1 MFITDLSIR
10 RPTVSWVMS
19 LILIIFGLFVFWK
32 LPVRELPNGI
42 QPPVVQVQV
51 DYKSAAASIVDQ
63 EVTQVLEDVIGGAE
77 GIKNIDSKSENGRST
92 INVEFDTS
100 IDLDNAA
107 NDIRERVARVVD
119 NLPSESDPPQILKR
133 AAGFTTTMWLSL
145 SSSTWSDL
153 ELGDYAE
160 RFLVDQFSS
169 VKNVGRIRVG
179 GLRELSIRVWVD
191 PIKLAANDLTIK
203 EVESAM
209 RGENISLPAGTLEA
223 DNIDLT
229 LNLDKSY
236 NDINSIKQLPI
247 KKKNNKVILLS
258 DVANVEF
265 GPVSEKTLFK
275 AQTKDQINL
284 KTVGIG
290 IYARSGASTVEL
302 SNEIKKK
309 IIEVKKSL
317 PEELDLR
324 VSFNRANYVE
334 AAIEEVYKT
343 LFIAFILVVLIIY
356 LFLGNLKAVIVP
368 AIALPVSLIASFLGL
383 YIFGLSINIFVLLSF
398 ILAIGIITDDSV
410 IMTDAIYR
418 RIENGENSLVAA
430 YKGSKQISFAIIAT
444 TLILVAVFLPLIF
457 IKGISGTLFRE
468 TAIALSFSIVVSSFV
483 ALTLSPMLAS
493 KFLNK
498 KTSKKFIIRKFEN
511 IFSNFANFYKETLGT
526 VIYKTRTVGIFIIF
540 IIIASILLF
549 NFSKKELLPMED
561 RGAYLIIGA
570 TDEGSSFEYTQE
582 QAQKVEARLLP
593 LLQAEDSPY
602 SRFIMRVPGFGSS
615 ANSYNSFIIIA
626 LLDDWKNRKKGQQI
640 VLREAIGKIV
650 TLPQALAFP
659 ISPQSIRVS
668 SYNKP
673 VQMVIYGST
682 YEELE
687 EIQKKIIRKLRSN
700 KNLSRIDSDYNRN
713 KPEVK
718 LIINKNKAKDLGV
731 STKAIGETLE
741 TLYGGKKITT
751 FNKLGKEYPIIVQQY
766 LSDRR
771 NKEGVSK
778 IFVRS
783 ETNSKL
789 ISLANLVSFKEEGSA
804 KQLARYNRQRAV
816 TISANI
822 NEGYTLTEAIK
833 FFEEVMSSEAPKNQI
848 TWKGK
853 SEEIKETSNELFIIF
868 ALALLTAYL
877 VMAATFNSFI
887 HPFIIVLTVPLAI
900 FGGLVFILFLNSSVN
915 IFSQIALII
924 LIGIS
929 TKNSILIVDFANQI
943 RTTGKNID
951 TAVKEAC
958 AVRFRPIIMTSLST
972 MIAMM
977 PLVIGN
983 IGPGAGEGSR
993 LAVGSTILG
1002 GMIISTFFTLYVTPS
1017 MYLALAKNT
1026 KRIDV
1031 IDIELKKNYLKNNI
1045 FIFI

>member
-1 MFITDLSIR
+1 MFITELSIK
-10 RPTVSWVMS
+10 RPVVSWVMS
-19 LILIIFGLFVFWK
+19 LILIVFGLFVFWK
-32 LPVRELPNGI
+32 LPVRELPSGL

-51 DYKSAAASIVDQ
+51 DYTSAAAPIVDQ

-77 GIKNIDSKSENGRST
+77 GIKNIDSKSQNGRST
-92 INVEFDTS
+92 IKIEFDTS

-119 NLPSESDPPQILKR
+119 NLPSESDPPQILKQ
-133 AAGFTTTMWLSL
+133 AAGFTTTMWLAL

-160 RFLVDQFSS
+160 RYLVDTFSS
-169 VKNVGRIRVG
+169 VKNVGRILVG

-191 PIKLAANDLTIK
+191 PIKLAANDLTIQ
-203 EVESAM
+203 EVEKAL
-209 RGENISLPAGTLEA
+209 RGENIRLPAGTLEA
-223 DNIDLT
+223 NNIDLT

-236 NDINSIKQLPI
+236 NSIKTIEQLPI
-247 KKKNNKVILLS
+247 KKTNKKVVVLS
-258 DVANVEF
+258 DVAKIEF

-275 AQTKDQINL
+275 AQRKDQLNL

-302 SNEIKKK
+302 SKEIKKK
-309 IIEVKKSL
+309 IAKVNKSL
-317 PEELDLR
+317 PEGLELE
-324 VSFNRANYVE
+324 VAFNRATYIG
-334 AAIEEVYKT
+334 AAINEVYKT
-343 LFIAFILVVLIIY
+343 LIIAFVLVIIIIY

-368 AIALPVSLIASFLGL
+368 AIALPVSLIASFLGI

-418 RIENGENSLVAA
+418 RIENGENPLVAA
-430 YKGSKQISFAIIAT
+430 YKGSKQITFAIIAT
-444 TLILVAVFLPLIF
+444 TLILIAVFLPLIF
-457 IKGISGTLFRE
+457 IEGISGTLFRE

-498 KTSKKFIIRKFEN
+498 KNNKNFVIRKFEKFFLG
-511 IFSNFANFYKETLGT
+511 FSKFYQETLD
-526 VIYKTRTVGIFIIF
+526 VLVKKTKTISIFIIF
-540 IIIASILLF
+540 IIVASVLLF

-561 RGAYLIIGA
+561 RGAYLVIGF

-582 QAQKVEARLLP
+582 KAQDIEKRLIP
-593 LLQAEDSPY
+593 LLQAENSPY
-602 SRFIMRVPGFGSS
+602 SRFIMRVPGFGNS

-626 LLDDWKNRKKGQQI
+626 LLDNWKNRKQDSQT
-640 VLREAIGKIV
+640 VMRQAIGKIV
-650 TLPQALAFP
+650 TVPQAVAFP

-687 EIQKKIIRKLRSN
+687 EIQSEVIGKLRRN
-700 KNLSRIDSDYNRN
+700 RNLSRIESDYSRN

-731 STKAIGETLE
+731 STETIGKSLE
-741 TLYGGKKITT
+741 TLYGGKRVTT
-751 FNKLGKEYPIIVQQY
+751 FNKLGKEYPIILQQY

-771 NKEGVSK
+771 NKDGISK

-783 ETNSKL
+783 DTTGKL
-789 ISLANLVSFKEEGSA
+789 ISLVNLVNFEEEGTA
-804 KQLARYNRQRAV
+804 KELARYNRQRAV

-822 NEGYTLTEAIK
+822 SENYTLSEAIK
-833 FFEEVMSSEAPKNQI
+833 YLENIMTEVSPQSQI

-877 VMAATFNSFI
+877 VMAATFNSFV
-887 HPFIIVLTVPLAI
+887 HPFIIILTVPLAI
-900 FGGLVFILFLNSSVN
+900 FGGLVFILFLNSSIN
-915 IFSQIALII
+915 IFSQIALVI

-929 TKNSILIVDFANQI
+929 TKNSILIVDYANQI
-943 RTTGKNID
+943 RTTGKNIE

-958 AVRFRPIIMTSLST
+958 SIRFRPIIMTSLST
-972 MIAMM
+972 MIAMV

-993 LAVGSTILG
+993 LAVGATILG

-1017 MYLALAKNT
+1017 MYLSLAKNT
-1026 KRIDV
+1026 KRIDAV
-1031 IDIELKKNYLKNNI
+1031 DLELKRELR
-1045 FIFI
+1045 

>member
-1 MFITDLSIR
+1 MFITDISIR
-10 RPTVSWVMS
+10 RPVVSWVMS
-19 LILIIFGLFVFWK
+19 LILITFGIFVFWK
-32 LPVRELPNGI
+32 LPVRELPAGI

-51 DYKSAAASIVDQ
+51 DYSSAAAVIVDQ
-63 EVTQVLEDVIGGAE
+63 EVTQVIEDVIGGAE

-92 INVEFDTS
+92 INIEFDTS

-133 AAGFTTTMWLSL
+133 AAGFTTTMWLAL
-145 SSSTWSDL
+145 SSPTWSDL
-153 ELGDYAE
+153 ELGDYAD
-160 RFLVDQFSS
+160 RYLVDTFSS
-169 VKNVGRIRVG
+169 VKNVGRILVG
-179 GLRELSIRVWVD
+179 GLRELSIRVWID
-191 PIKLAANDLTIK
+191 PVKLAANNLTVQ
-203 EVESAM
+203 EVEMAL
-209 RGENISLPAGTLEA
+209 RGENIRLPAGTLEA

-236 NDINSIKQLPI
+236 NSIETIEQLPI
-247 KKKNNKVILLS
+247 KKTSKRTIVLS
-258 DVANVEF
+258 DVAKIEF

-275 AQTKDQINL
+275 AQRKNQLNL

-290 IYARSGASTVEL
+290 IYAKSGASTVEL
-302 SNEIKKK
+302 SKEIKKK
-309 IIEVKKSL
+309 ITEVKKTL
-317 PEELDLR
+317 PDGLDLEIA
-324 VSFNRANYVE
+324 FNRATYVG
-334 AAIEEVYKT
+334 AAINEVYKT
-343 LFIAFILVVLIIY
+343 LMIAFVLVVLIIY

-368 AIALPVSLIASFLGL
+368 AIALPVSLIASFLGI

-418 RIENGENSLVAA
+418 RIENGETPLVAA
-430 YKGSKQISFAIIAT
+430 YRGSKQITFAIIAT
-444 TLILVAVFLPLIF
+444 TLILIAVFLPLIF
-457 IKGISGTLFRE
+457 IEGISGTLFRE

-483 ALTLSPMLAS
+483 ALTLSPMLGS
-493 KFLNK
+493 KFLTK
-498 KTSKKFIIRKFEN
+498 KTNKNFVIKKFETGFLNFSKF
-511 IFSNFANFYKETLGT
+511 YQETLSITLNKTKT
-526 VIYKTRTVGIFIIF
+526 VTFFIFFVVI
-540 IIIASILLF
+540 SSVLLF

-561 RGAYLIIGA
+561 RGAYLIIGF
-570 TDEGSSFEYTQE
+570 TDEGSSFEYTEEKAQIIE
-582 QAQKVEARLLP
+582 QRLIP

-602 SRFIMRVPGFGSS
+602 QRFIMRVPGFGSS

-626 LLDDWKNRKKGQQI
+626 LLDHWKNRDQDSQT
-640 VLREAIGKIV
+640 VMRQAIGKIV
-650 TLPQALAFP
+650 TVPQAVAFP

-687 EIQKKIIRKLRSN
+687 KIQKEVIGKLRRNS
-700 KNLSRIDSDYNRN
+700 NLSRIESDYSRN

-731 STKAIGETLE
+731 SAESIGRTLE
-741 TLYGGKKITT
+741 TLYGGKRVTT
-751 FNKLGKEYPIIVQQY
+751 FNKLGKEYPIILQQY

-771 NKEGVSK
+771 NKEGISK

-783 ETNSKL
+783 DTNGKL
-789 ISLANLVSFKEEGSA
+789 VSLVNLVEFKEEGTA
-804 KQLARYNRQRAV
+804 KELARYNRQRAV

-822 NEGYTLTEAIK
+822 AEDYSLTEAIK
-833 FFEEVMSSEAPKNQI
+833 YLEMTMAEVAPQNQI

-853 SEEIKETSNELFIIF
+853 SEEVKETSNELFIIF

-877 VMAATFNSFI
+877 VMAATFNSFV

-900 FGGLVFILFLNSSVN
+900 LGGLIFILFLNSSVN

-929 TKNSILIVDFANQI
+929 TKNSILIVDYANQI
-943 RTTGKNID
+943 RTTGKNIEN
-951 TAVKEAC
+951 AIKEAC
-958 AVRFRPIIMTSLST
+958 NIRFRPIIMTSLST
-972 MIAMM
+972 MIAML

-1002 GMIISTFFTLYVTPS
+1002 GMIISTFFTLYVTPT

-1026 KRIDV
+1026 KRIDAV
-1031 IDIELKKNYLKNNI
+1031 DIELKKELR
-1045 FIFI
+1045 

>member
-1 MFITDLSIR
+1 MFITDLSIK

-32 LPVRELPNGI
+32 LPVRELPDGI

-51 DYKSAAASIVDQ
+51 DYKSAAAAIIDQ
-63 EVTQVLEDVIGGAE
+63 EVTQIIEDVIGGAE

-92 INVEFDTS
+92 INIEFDTS
-100 IDLDNAA
+100 IELDNAA

-133 AAGFTTTMWLSL
+133 AAGFTTTMWLAL
-145 SSSTWSDL
+145 SSETWSDL

-160 RFLVDQFSS
+160 RFLIDQFSS

-179 GLRELSIRVWVD
+179 GLRELSIRVWID
-191 PIKLAANDLTIK
+191 PIKLAANNLSIQ
-203 EVESAM
+203 EVESAL
-209 RGENISLPAGTLEA
+209 RSENIRLPAGTLEA
-223 DNIDLT
+223 NNIDLT

-236 NDINSIKQLPI
+236 NNIDSIKQLPI
-247 KKKNNKVILLS
+247 KKSSNKVIILS
-258 DVANVEF
+258 DIADIEF

-275 AQTKDQINL
+275 AQTRDQLNL

-290 IYARSGASTVEL
+290 IYAKSGASTVEL
-302 SNEIKKK
+302 SDNIKKK
-309 IIEVKKSL
+309 IIQVKKSL
-317 PEELDLR
+317 PDGLDLR
-324 VSFNRANYVE
+324 IAFNRANYVE
-334 AAIEEVYKT
+334 SAIEEVYKT
-343 LFIAFILVVLIIY
+343 LITAFILVVIIIY

-410 IMTDAIYR
+410 IMTDSIYR
-418 RIENGENSLVAA
+418 RIENGESSLVAA

-444 TLILVAVFLPLIF
+444 TLILIAVFLPLIF
-457 IKGISGTLFRE
+457 IKGISGTLFKE
-468 TAIALSFSIVVSSFV
+468 TAIALSFSIVISSFV

-493 KFLNK
+493 KFLTNTNTK
-498 KTSKKFIIRKFEN
+498 KNLIVKKFEK
-511 IFSNFANFYKETLGT
+511 IFLSLSSFYKETLV
-526 VIYKTRTVGIFIIF
+526 VIIDKTKVVGFFIIF
-540 IIIASILLF
+540 IVIASILLF
-549 NFSKKELLPMED
+549 SFSKKELLPMED
-561 RGAYLIIGA
+561 RGAYLIIGS

-582 QAQKVEARLLP
+582 QAQKVEAKLIP
-593 LLQAEDSPY
+593 LLQGEDSPY
-602 SRFIMRVPGFGSS
+602 SRFIMRVPGFGNS

-626 LLDDWKNRKKGQQI
+626 LLDDWKNRKKGQQVI
-640 VLREAIGKIV
+640 LREAIGKIV

-673 VQMVIYGST
+673 VQMVIYGNT

-687 EIQKKIIRKLRSN
+687 EIQKKVIQKLREN
-700 KNLSRIDSDYNRN
+700 KNLSRIESDYNRN

-731 STKAIGETLE
+731 STQSIGKTLE

-751 FNKLGKEYPIIVQQY
+751 FNRLGKEYPIIVQQY

-771 NKEGVSK
+771 NKDGISK
-778 IFVRS
+778 IYVRS
-783 ETNSKL
+783 ETSGKL
-789 ISLANLVSFKEEGSA
+789 ISLANLVNFKEEGSA
-804 KQLARYNRQRAV
+804 KEFARYNRQRAV
-816 TISANI
+816 TISTNI
-822 NEGYTLTEAIK
+822 SENYTLVEAIS
-833 FFEEVMSSEAPKNQI
+833 FLENIMSEIAPKNQI

-853 SEEIKETSNELFIIF
+853 SEEIKETSNELFVIF
-868 ALALLTAYL
+868 LLALLTAYL

-887 HPFIIVLTVPLAI
+887 HPFIIILTVPLAI
-900 FGGLVFILFLNSSVN
+900 FGGLVFILFLNTSIN

-929 TKNSILIVDFANQI
+929 TKNSILIVDFSNQI
-943 RTTGKNID
+943 RTTGKNIKE
-951 TAVKEAC
+951 AVKEAC
-958 AVRFRPIIMTSLST
+958 EIRFRPIIMTSLST
-972 MIAMM
+972 MIAML
-977 PLVIGN
+977 PLVVGN
-983 IGPGAGEGSR
+983 IGPGAGESSR
-993 LAVGSTILG
+993 LAVGATILG
-1002 GMIISTFFTLYVTPS
+1002 GMIISTFFTLYVTPA

-1026 KRIDV
+1026 KRIDFV
-1031 IDIELKKNYLKNNI
+1031 DIELNKQLTKK
-1045 FIFI
+1045 

>member
-1 MFITDLSIR
+1 MFISELSIK
-10 RPTVSWVMS
+10 RPAVSWVMS

-51 DYKSAAASIVDQ
+51 NYSSASASIVDQ
-63 EVTQVLEDVIGGAE
+63 EVTQVIEDVIGGAE

-92 INVEFDTS
+92 INIEFETS

-160 RFLVDQFSS
+160 RYLVDQFSS
-169 VKNVGRIRVG
+169 IKNVGRILVG
-179 GLRELSIRVWVD
+179 GLRELSIRVWID
-191 PIKLAANDLTIK
+191 PIKLAANDITIK
-203 EVESAM
+203 EVELAI

-223 DNIDLT
+223 DNVDLT

-247 KKKNNKVILLS
+247 KKSRNKVILLS
-258 DVANVEF
+258 DVANIEF
-265 GPVSEKTLFK
+265 GPVSEKTTFK

-302 SNEIKKK
+302 SNDIKKK
-309 IIEVKKSL
+309 LVEVKKLL

-324 VSFNRANYVE
+324 VSFNRANYIE

-343 LFIAFILVVLIIY
+343 LLIAFVLVVLIIY

-418 RIENGENSLVAA
+418 RIENGETPLVAA

-457 IKGISGTLFRE
+457 IEGISGTLFRE
-468 TAIALSFSIVVSSFV
+468 TAIALSFSIVISSFV

-493 KFLNK
+493 KFLSK
-498 KTSKKFIIRKFEN
+498 EKSKKFLIQKFEK
-511 IFSNFANFYKETLGT
+511 IFLNFANFYKETLEFL
-526 VIYKTRTVGIFIIF
+526 IHKTKTISSF
-540 IIIASILLF
+540 IIIIVITSIMLF
-549 NFSKKELLPMED
+549 SFSKKELLPQED
-561 RGAYLIIGA
+561 RGAYLIIGS

-582 QAQKVEARLLP
+582 QAQKVEARLIP
-593 LLQAEDSPY
+593 LLQTDDSPY
-602 SRFIMRVPGFGSS
+602 SRFIMRVPGFGDSS
-615 ANSYNSFIIIA
+615 NSYNSFIIIA
-626 LLDDWKNRKKGQQI
+626 LLDDWKNRKKGQQVI
-640 VLREAIGKIV
+640 LREAIGKIV
-650 TLPQALAFP
+650 TLPQAIAFP

-668 SYNKP
+668 NYNKP
-673 VQMVIYGST
+673 VQMVIYGNT

-687 EIQKKIIRKLRSN
+687 EIQKKVIRKLRSN

-718 LIINKNKAKDLGV
+718 ILINKNKAKDLGV
-731 STKAIGETLE
+731 STKSIGETLE
-741 TLYGGKKITT
+741 TLYGGKSITT
-751 FNKLGKEYPIIVQQY
+751 FNKMGKEYPIIVQQY

-771 NKEGVSK
+771 NKEGISK

-783 ETNSKL
+783 ETTGKL
-789 ISLANLVSFKEEGSA
+789 ISLANLVSFKEEGAA
-804 KQLARYNRQRAV
+804 KKLARYNRQRAV

-822 NEGYTLTEAIK
+822 GEDYTLNEAIK
-833 FFEEVMSSEAPKNQI
+833 FFEEVMTNLAPENQI

-868 ALALLTAYL
+868 VLALLTAYL

-929 TKNSILIVDFANQI
+929 TKNSILIIDYANQI
-943 RTTGKNID
+943 RTTGKNIEL
-951 TAVKEAC
+951 AVKEAC
-958 AVRFRPIIMTSLST
+958 SVRFRPIIMTSLST
-972 MIAMM
+972 MIAML

-1002 GMIISTFFTLYVTPS
+1002 GMIISTFFTLYITPT

-1031 IDIELKKNYLKNNI
+1031 IDLELKNDLFKK
-1045 FIFI
+1045 

>member
-1 MFITDLSIR
+1 MFITELSIK
-10 RPTVSWVMS
+10 RPAVSWVMS

-51 DYKSAAASIVDQ
+51 NYNSAAASIIDQ

-92 INVEFDTS
+92 INIEFDTS

-107 NDIRERVARVVD
+107 NDIRERVSRVVD
-119 NLPSESDPPQILKR
+119 DLPSESDPPQILKR

-145 SSSTWSDL
+145 SSKTWSDL

-160 RFLVDQFSS
+160 RFLIDQFSS
-169 VKNVGRIRVG
+169 VKNVGRILVG
-179 GLRELSIRVWVD
+179 GLRELSIRVWID
-191 PIKLAANDLTIK
+191 PIKLAANDLTIQ
-203 EVESAM
+203 EVENAL
-209 RGENISLPAGTLEA
+209 RGENIRLPAGTLEA
-223 DNIDLT
+223 ENVDLT

-236 NDINSIKQLPI
+236 NNIETIKQLPI
-247 KKKNNKVILLS
+247 KKSSKKIILLS

-275 AQTKDQINL
+275 AQTSDQINL

-290 IYARSGASTVEL
+290 IYAKSGASTVEL
-302 SNEIKKK
+302 SKDIKKR

-317 PEELDLR
+317 PDGLDLR
-324 VSFNRANYVE
+324 VSFNRATYVQ
-334 AAIEEVYKT
+334 AAINEVYKT
-343 LFIAFILVVLIIY
+343 LIIAFVLVVIIIY

-383 YIFGLSINIFVLLSF
+383 YLFDLSINIFVLLSF

-418 RIENGENSLVAA
+418 RIEDGETPLVAA
-430 YKGSKQISFAIIAT
+430 YKGSKQISFAIVAT
-444 TLILVAVFLPLIF
+444 TLILIAVFLPLIF
-457 IKGISGTLFRE
+457 IEGISGTLFRE

-498 KTSKKFIIRKFEN
+498 KNSKNKIIKKFEIIFLSLN
-511 IFSNFANFYKETLGT
+511 AVYKETLS
-526 VIYKTRTVGIFIIF
+526 VVVNKSKLIGIFIIF
-540 IIIASILLF
+540 IIFVSVFLF

-561 RGAYLIIGA
+561 RGVYLVIGF
-570 TDEGSSFEYTQE
+570 TDEGRSFEYTQE
-582 QAQKVEARLLP
+582 KAQEVEKRLIP
-593 LLQAEDSPY
+593 LLKGEDSPY

-626 LLDDWKNRKKGQQI
+626 LLDDWKNRKKDSQTI
-640 VLREAIGKIV
+640 MREAIGKIV
-650 TLPQALAFP
+650 TLPEAVAFP

-668 SYNKP
+668 NYNKP
-673 VQMVIYGST
+673 VQMVIYGNS

-687 EIQKKIIRKLRSN
+687 EIQNEVIRKLRSN
-700 KNLSRIDSDYNRN
+700 RNLSRVESDYNRN

-718 LIINKNKAKDLGV
+718 LIINKNIAKDLGV
-731 STKAIGETLE
+731 STETIGKTLE

-751 FNKLGKEYPIIVQQY
+751 FNQRGKEYPIIVQQY
-766 LSDRR
+766 ISDRR
-771 NKEGVSK
+771 NKDGISK

-783 ETNSKL
+783 ETSGKL
-789 ISLANLVSFKEEGSA
+789 ISLANLVKFKEEGSA
-804 KQLARYNRQRAV
+804 KELSRYNRQSAV

-822 NEGYTLTEAIK
+822 SESYTLTEAISYLENIMK
-833 FFEEVMSSEAPKNQI
+833 ETAPNNQI

-853 SEEIKETSNELFIIF
+853 SEEIKETSSELFIIF
-868 ALALLTAYL
+868 ILAILTAYL

-887 HPFIIVLTVPLAI
+887 HPFIIILTVPLAI
-900 FGGLVFILFLNSSVN
+900 FGGLVFILFLNTSVN

-929 TKNSILIVDFANQI
+929 TKNSILIVDYANRI
-943 RTTGKNID
+943 RTTGKNIES
-951 TAVKEAC
+951 AVKEAC
-958 AVRFRPIIMTSLST
+958 NIRFRPIMMTSLST
-972 MIAMM
+972 MIAML

-993 LAVGSTILG
+993 LAVGATILG
-1002 GMIISTFFTLYVTPS
+1002 GMIISTIFTLYVTPS

-1031 IDIELKKNYLKNNI
+1031 VDIELNKQLTRK
-1045 FIFI
+1045 

>member
-1 MFITDLSIR
+1 MFITDLSIK
-10 RPTVSWVMS
+10 RPAVSWVMS

-42 QPPVVQVQV
+42 QPPVVQIQV
-51 DYKSAAASIVDQ
+51 NYKSAAASIVDQ
-63 EVTQVLEDVIGGAE
+63 EITQVVEDVIGGAE

-100 IDLDNAA
+100 INLDNAA
-107 NDIRERVARVVD
+107 NDIRERVSRVVD
-119 NLPSESDPPQILKR
+119 NLPTESDPPQILKR

-145 SSSTWSDL
+145 SSKTWSDL

-160 RFLVDQFSS
+160 RYLIDQFSS
-169 VKNVGRIRVG
+169 VKNVGRILVG
-179 GLRELSIRVWVD
+179 GLRELSIRVWID
-191 PIKLAANDLTIK
+191 PIKLAANDLTIQ
-203 EVESAM
+203 EVEKAL

-223 DNIDLT
+223 ENVDLT

-236 NDINSIKQLPI
+236 NNVKTLEQLPI
-247 KKKNNKVILLS
+247 KKSSNKIILLS
-258 DVANVEF
+258 DIANIEF

-290 IYARSGASTVEL
+290 IYAKSGASTVEL
-302 SNEIKKK
+302 SENIKKR

-317 PEELDLR
+317 PDELDLR
-324 VSFNRANYVE
+324 VSFNRATYVK
-334 AAIEEVYKT
+334 AAINEVYKT
-343 LFIAFILVVLIIY
+343 LIIAFILVVIIIY

-383 YIFGLSINIFVLLSF
+383 YLFDLSINIFVLLSF

-418 RIENGENSLVAA
+418 RIENGEPPLVAA

-444 TLILVAVFLPLIF
+444 TLILIAVFLPLIF
-457 IKGISGTLFRE
+457 IEGISGTLFRE
-468 TAIALSFSIVVSSFV
+468 TAIALSFSIIVSSFV

-493 KFLNK
+493 KFLTKRNLKNK
-498 KTSKKFIIRKFEN
+498 IVKKFERFFLN
-511 IFSNFANFYKETLGT
+511 LSNVYKDTLS
-526 VIYKTRTVGIFIIF
+526 VLINKSKLVSIFIIF
-540 IIIASILLF
+540 IVLISIFLF
-549 NFSKKELLPMED
+549 NFTKKELLPMED
-561 RGAYLIIGA
+561 RGVYLVIGF
-570 TDEGSSFEYTQE
+570 TDEGRSFEYTQE
-582 QAQKVEARLLP
+582 KAQEVEKRLIP

-626 LLDDWKNRKKGQQI
+626 LLDNWKNRSKDSQTI
-640 VLREAIGKIV
+640 MREAIGKIV
-650 TLPQALAFP
+650 TLPEAVAFP
-659 ISPQSIRVS
+659 ISPQSIRIS
-668 SYNKP
+668 NYNKP
-673 VQMVIYGST
+673 VQMVIYGRT

-687 EIQKKIIRKLRSN
+687 KIQNNVIKKIRLN
-700 KNLSRIDSDYNRN
+700 KNLSRIESDYNRN

-718 LIINKNKAKDLGV
+718 LIINKNIAKDLGV
-731 STKAIGETLE
+731 STESIGKTLE

-751 FNKLGKEYPIIVQQY
+751 FNRLGKEYPIIVQQY

-771 NKEGVSK
+771 NKDGISK

-783 ETNSKL
+783 ETSGKL
-789 ISLANLVSFKEEGSA
+789 ISLANLVKFKEEGSA
-804 KQLARYNRQRAV
+804 KELSRYNRQSAV

-822 NEGYTLTEAIK
+822 SENYTLSEAISYL
-833 FFEEVMSSEAPKNQI
+833 ENIMIEIAPNNQI

-853 SEEIKETSNELFIIF
+853 SEEIKETSSELMIIF
-868 ALALLTAYL
+868 ILALLTAYL

-887 HPFIIVLTVPLAI
+887 HPFIIILTVPLAI
-900 FGGLVFILFLNSSVN
+900 FGGLVFILFLNSSIN

-929 TKNSILIVDFANQI
+929 TKNSILIVDYANQI
-943 RTTGKNID
+943 RTTGKNIES
-951 TAVKEAC
+951 AVREAC
-958 AVRFRPIIMTSLST
+958 NIRFRPIMMTSLST
-972 MIAMM
+972 MIAML

-993 LAVGSTILG
+993 LAVGATILG
-1002 GMIISTFFTLYVTPS
+1002 GMIISTIFTLYVTPS
-1017 MYLALAKNT
+1017 MYIALAKKTN
-1026 KRIDV
+1026 RIDAV
-1031 IDIELKKNYLKNNI
+1031 DIELNKQLTKK
-1045 FIFI
+1045 

>member
-1 MFITDLSIR
+1 MFITELSIK
-10 RPTVSWVMS
+10 RPAVSWVMS

-51 DYKSAAASIVDQ
+51 NYKSASASIVDQ
-63 EVTQVLEDVIGGAE
+63 EVTQVVEDVIGGAE

-92 INVEFDTS
+92 INVEFETS

-160 RFLVDQFSS
+160 RYLVDQFSS
-169 VKNVGRIRVG
+169 IKNVGRILVG

-203 EVESAM
+203 EVELAM
-209 RGENISLPAGTLEA
+209 QGENISLPAGTLEA

-247 KKKNNKVILLS
+247 KKTGNKVILLS
-258 DVANVEF
+258 DIANIEF

-302 SNEIKKK
+302 SNDIKQKLIK
-309 IIEVKKSL
+309 VKKSL
-317 PEELDLR
+317 PDGLDLR

-343 LFIAFILVVLIIY
+343 LLIAFILVVLIIY

-418 RIENGENSLVAA
+418 RIENGETPLVAA
-430 YKGSKQISFAIIAT
+430 YKGSKQISFAIVAT

-457 IKGISGTLFRE
+457 IEGISGTLFRE

-498 KTSKKFIIRKFEN
+498 KTSKKILIQKFEK
-511 IFSNFANFYKETLGT
+511 IFFNFSNFYKETLE
-526 VIYKTRTVGIFIIF
+526 VIVYKTKTITSFIILVV
-540 IIIASILLF
+540 ITSVLLF
-549 NFSKKELLPMED
+549 SFSKKELLPQED
-561 RGAYLIIGA
+561 RGAYLIIGS

-582 QAQKVEARLLP
+582 QAQKVEARLIP
-593 LLQAEDSPY
+593 LLQAKDSPY
-602 SRFIMRVPGFGSS
+602 SRFIMRVPGFGNS

-668 SYNKP
+668 NYNKP

-682 YEELE
+682 YDELE
-687 EIQKKIIRKLRSN
+687 EIQKRVIRKLRSN
-700 KNLSRIDSDYNRN
+700 KNLSRIESDYNRN

-718 LIINKNKAKDLGV
+718 LLINKMKAKDLGV
-731 STKAIGETLE
+731 STKSIGETLE

-771 NKEGVSK
+771 NKEGISK

-783 ETNSKL
+783 ETNGKL
-789 ISLANLVSFKEEGSA
+789 ISLTNLVSFKEEGAA
-804 KQLARYNRQRAV
+804 KELARYNRQRAV

-822 NEGYTLTEAIK
+822 GENYTLTEAIS
-833 FFEEVMSSEAPKNQI
+833 FFEGVMKTLAPANQI

-868 ALALLTAYL
+868 VLALLTAYL

-887 HPFIIVLTVPLAI
+887 HPFIIILTVPLAI
-900 FGGLVFILFLNSSVN
+900 FGGLVFILFLNSSIN

-929 TKNSILIVDFANQI
+929 TKNSILIVDYANRI
-943 RTTGKNID
+943 RTTGKKID
-951 TAVKEAC
+951 QAVKEAC
-958 AVRFRPIIMTSLST
+958 LVRFRPIIMTSLST
-972 MIAMM
+972 MIAMI

-1026 KRIDV
+1026 KRIDEV
-1031 IDIELKKNYLKNNI
+1031 DLELKKELTKK
-1045 FIFI
+1045 